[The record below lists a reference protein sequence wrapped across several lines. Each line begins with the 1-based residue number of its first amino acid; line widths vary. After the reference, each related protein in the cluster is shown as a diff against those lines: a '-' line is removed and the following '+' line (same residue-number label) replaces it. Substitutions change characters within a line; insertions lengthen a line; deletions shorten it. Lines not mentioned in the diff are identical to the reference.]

1 MARSPDPVRPV
12 TTLDGTDGASDPR
25 QTTDILRSILTETQ
39 TLIRKEAEL
48 ARIELVEAMSA
59 RLKAFAAAATGG
71 LLALFAI
78 GFLAL
83 ALAHALDNVMTT
95 WASRLVVGVLFLAIT
110 GAAFAF
116 AKQRMQEPPL
126 SPEETKRT
134 VKEDVEWARAQ
145 LRK

>member
-1 MARSPDPVRPV
+1 MARSPDPVTPA
-12 TTLDGTDGASDPR
+12 TPLGTPDGDSDPR
-25 QTTDILRSILTETQ
+25 QTSDILRSILTETQ

-48 ARIELVEAMSA
+48 ARIELVDAMSA
-59 RLKAFAAAATGG
+59 RLQGFAAAATGG
-71 LLALFAI
+71 LLALFAL

-83 ALAHALDNVMTT
+83 ALAHALDNVMAA
-95 WASRLVVGVLFLAIT
+95 WASRLVVGVLFLIIT

-116 AKQRMQEPPL
+116 ARKRMQSPPL
-126 SPEETKRT
+126 SPEQTKRT